1 MYRNSV
7 HPHLKVHTI
16 LSSQGPR
23 SYYLIKKGPKNKG
36 RLECFLSCP
45 LHCLE
50 RETPNQS
57 CEDPKTPPLRDSSRL
72 RVSPLVVLGVFGGF
86 SVCGW
91 VCTEGLMFA
100 CGLTHPPHAQPS
112 LMVHPLSMSSAS
124 FSKSGCRLH
133 LAASPATPRRGPS
146 PHSPTTL

>member
-1 MYRNSV
+1 MFSF
-7 HPHLKVHTI
+7 P
-16 LSSQGPR
+16 SS
-23 SYYLIKKGPKNKG
+23 
-36 RLECFLSCP
+36 P
-45 LHCLE
+45 LLGE
-50 RETPNQS
+50 RETPNQY

-112 LMVHPLSMSSAS
+112 LVVHPLSISSGIFPQKWVLAS
-124 FSKSGCRLH
+124 SCSVTSYSWRV
-133 LAASPATPRRGPS
+133 PS
-146 PHSPTTL
+146 PHSHHALTFASYRQFISVCFGDFLSNLSHHSI